1 MKHYQVVLALL
12 LGLVPA
18 SFSVAQDPFGDITGL
33 NIAKAEDKVDV
44 PTTPAPKEAIV
55 LFDGKNLDG
64 WLSRNGKDP
73 ALWKVLA
80 GGILEVKSPTAD
92 IITKQKF
99 DGKFKLH
106 VEFRVGYQPKAT
118 GQRRGN
124 SGVYLQGRYELQIL
138 DSYGAAKKQK
148 DDCAALYSIAAP
160 LENVC
165 KAPTVWQSFD
175 VEFTAPKCE
184 GGKKVAP
191 AVATVFHNGVKIHD
205 NVKITID
212 NSVRGLGGDPCT
224 PGPILLQ
231 ENGCPV
237 QFRNIWIVPIKE

>member
-1 MKHYQVVLALL
+1 MRKNIPVTICLVLCCVL
-12 LGLVPA
+12 PA
-18 SFSVAQDPFGDITGL
+18 AGAEDPFGELTGL
-33 NIAKAEDKVDV
+33 KIAREEDRKDV
-44 PTTPAPKEAIV
+44 PTVPPPEGAIV

-73 ALWKVLA
+73 AAWTVLK

-92 IITKQKF
+92 IISKVKF

-124 SGVYLQGRYELQIL
+124 SGVYLQGRYEVQVL
-138 DSYGAAKKQK
+138 DSYGITKKQK
-148 DDCAALYSIAAP
+148 DDCGALYSIAAP
-160 LENVC
+160 TENVC
-165 KAPTVWQSFD
+165 KAPTVWQSYD
-175 VEFTAPKCE
+175 IEFTAPKCDK
-184 GGKKVAP
+184 GTKVAP

-205 NVKITID
+205 QVAIPINNTL
-212 NSVRGLGGDPCT
+212 RGLGGDPCT

-237 QFRNIWIVPIKE
+237 QYRNIWLLPIKE